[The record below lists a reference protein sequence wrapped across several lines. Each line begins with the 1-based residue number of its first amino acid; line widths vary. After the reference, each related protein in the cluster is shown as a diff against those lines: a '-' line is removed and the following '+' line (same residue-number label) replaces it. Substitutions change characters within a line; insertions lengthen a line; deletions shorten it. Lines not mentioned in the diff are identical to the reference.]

1 MAPNYFFKN
10 AFFQID
16 GVDIIVDCTG
26 SPRAFERGVKWLRR
40 GGVMAVFGCCPPGE
54 EAAVCP
60 EEFFSKELTI
70 FGIKNDPFSYA
81 RSIHLAAGMGK
92 RSVYR
97 FIFFFEQSIIFIR
110 FFKETWCLL
119 NFSGKQQWYSWSK
132 TRVISGFPF
141 QVPVQREAWRGNLQA
156 ERL

>member
-1 MAPNYFFKN
+1 M
-10 AFFQID
+10 
-16 GVDIIVDCTG
+16 DIIVDCTG

-54 EAAVCP
+54 EARVCP

-92 RSVYR
+92 RSV
-97 FIFFFEQSIIFIR
+97 
-110 FFKETWCLL
+110 
-119 NFSGKQQWYSWSK
+119 
-132 TRVISGFPF
+132 
-141 QVPVQREAWRGNLQA
+141 
-156 ERL
+156 